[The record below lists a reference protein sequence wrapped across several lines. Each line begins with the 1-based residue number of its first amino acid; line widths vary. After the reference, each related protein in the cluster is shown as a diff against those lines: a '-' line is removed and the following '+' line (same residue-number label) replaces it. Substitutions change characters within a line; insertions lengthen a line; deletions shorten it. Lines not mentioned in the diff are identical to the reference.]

1 MIRARARID
10 ADGLILDFEA
20 TGHAGTGTRGFDI
33 VCAAFTVLVRT
44 ACSALAGL
52 PGARIEDRAAEPGSL
67 DFHVKSLPGGMRE
80 RAIGMS
86 AFLLEGLR
94 ALEGEFPGA
103 VEIRTEQRRK

>member
-1 MIRARARID
+1 VIRARARVD
-10 ADGLILDFEA
+10 ADGLLLDFEA
-20 TGHAGTGTRGFDI
+20 TGHAGTGNRGFDI

-44 ACSALAGL
+44 AYSALAGL
-52 PGARIEDRAAEPGSL
+52 PGAHLEDSAAEPGNL
-67 DFHVKSLPGGMRE
+67 DFHVKSLPDGMRE

-94 ALEGEFPGA
+94 ALEEEFPEA